1 MPITDSA
8 QFDEKPFPSHWHLP
22 EDLTGRIFIGGLW
35 ENRECYYLIDFA
47 QKLIKSCAV
56 QVDSYV
62 SALSGYIEKHLA
74 PDQYPYACGSSKAV
88 AYCFVQPHEALELS
102 DGRVVVGM
110 HNCSYAREIDFS
122 QHHVG
127 HVSEHNDFIPRM
139 MSAQNSLDRDTGE
152 YLYTMTDMQQRLRAY
167 GTGPQELDSELYALD
182 TGWKSPRK
190 LASLRTL
197 EALHEVKQS
206 PDPRYLVLTEFCLA
220 ANVRPPSPE
229 GDPFANPAQWQAY
242 QAGGLQANRIY
253 LVDKSTGQSCAQ
265 IVPAG
270 TPGHIEFSRS
280 DPARFY
286 LSCHNLSKAHGKL
299 ILHGEATLQAGTVRE
314 GVLSLG
320 DHYQPEALYRLTSH
334 KLFSYQGEH
343 YIVLS
348 AYPNRFHIVRE
359 SSLQCIRDEQLFA
372 HESIATQGLH
382 FCTLLGHMPLWIET
396 SDNGRYV
403 LLVSNELIY
412 VYDMQHRSLRH
423 VRGYS
428 HHGGFS
434 GTAHLTNFNDEHY

>member
-8 QFDEKPFPSHWHLP
+8 HFDERPFPSDWHLP
-22 EDLTGRIFIGGLW
+22 DDLTGRIFIGGLR

-47 QKLIKSCAV
+47 QKLIKSCIV

-62 SALSGYIEKHLA
+62 SALSGYIEKQLV
-74 PDQYPYACGSSKAV
+74 PDQYPYACGSSNAV
-88 AYCFVQPHEALELS
+88 AYCFVQPHEALELE

-110 HNCSYAREIDFS
+110 HNCSYAREIEFS
-122 QHHVG
+122 QRHVG
-127 HVSEHNDFIPRM
+127 HVSEQDGFVPRM

-167 GTGPQELDSELYALD
+167 GAGPQELDTELYALD
-182 TGWKSPRK
+182 TCWQSPRK
-190 LASLRTL
+190 LASLHTL

-220 ANVRPPSPE
+220 ANVRPPCPE
-229 GDPFANPAQWQAY
+229 GDPFADPMHWQAY

-253 LVDKSTGQSCAQ
+253 LVDKSTGQSQAQ
-265 IVPAG
+265 LVAAG
-270 TPGHIEFSRS
+270 TPGHIEFSRT
-280 DPARFY
+280 DPSRFY

-299 ILHGEATLQAGTVRE
+299 ILHGQATLIAGTIRE
-314 GVLSLG
+314 GVLNLEDQYRPKG
-320 DHYQPEALYRLTSH
+320 LYRLTSH
-334 KLFSYQGEH
+334 KLFIYQGEH

-359 SSLQCIRDEQLFA
+359 RTLQRTRDEQLFE
-372 HESIATQGLH
+372 HESIAPQGLH

-412 VYDMQHRSLRH
+412 VYDMRHRTLRH

-428 HHGGFS
+428 HHGAFS
-434 GTAHLTNFNDEHY
+434 GTAHLSNFNDEHY